1 MSSAAKTASESST
14 SNAGP
19 EAANDPGVDP
29 RLLEI
34 LVCPVTRSAL
44 TYDREANELVS
55 RAAGLAFP
63 IRNGVPVML
72 RDEARD
78 IGAAKYWRPTRRP
91 PGPLNCASRKIGLNS
106 SSASMTDTK
115 PQSPTNSC
123 ASKAP
128 APKQKAMA
136 ATAPLRP

>member
-1 MSSAAKTASESST
+1 MSSAVKTASESNKAEGQES
-14 SNAGP
+14 
-19 EAANDPGVDP
+19 ANDPGVDP
-29 RLLEI
+29 RLLEV

-78 IGAAKYWRPTRRP
+78 IGA
-91 PGPLNCASRKIGLNS
+91 
-106 SSASMTDTK
+106 TK
-115 PQSPTNSC
+115 
-123 ASKAP
+123 
-128 APKQKAMA
+128 
-136 ATAPLRP
+136 

>member
-1 MSSAAKTASESST
+1 MTIAAKTAPES
-14 SNAGP
+14 NNG
-19 EAANDPGVDP
+19 EAAVDQGVDP
-29 RLLEI
+29 RLLEV

-78 IGAAKYWRPTRRP
+78 IGA
-91 PGPLNCASRKIGLNS
+91 
-106 SSASMTDTK
+106 
-115 PQSPTNSC
+115 
-123 ASKAP
+123 
-128 APKQKAMA
+128 PK
-136 ATAPLRP
+136 

>member
-1 MSSAAKTASESST
+1 MTNAAGGAQK
-14 SNAGP
+14 NHD
-19 EAANDPGVDP
+19 EAMDDQGVDP
-29 RLLEI
+29 RLLEV

-78 IGAAKYWRPTRRP
+78 I
-91 PGPLNCASRKIGLNS
+91 
-106 SSASMTDTK
+106 SATK
-115 PQSPTNSC
+115 
-123 ASKAP
+123 
-128 APKQKAMA
+128 
-136 ATAPLRP
+136 

>member
-1 MSSAAKTASESST
+1 MTSAAKTAPES
-14 SNAGP
+14 NIGAREAAP
-19 EAANDPGVDP
+19 DAANDPGVDP
-29 RLLEI
+29 RLLEV

-78 IGAAKYWRPTRRP
+78 IGA
-91 PGPLNCASRKIGLNS
+91 
-106 SSASMTDTK
+106 
-115 PQSPTNSC
+115 
-123 ASKAP
+123 
-128 APKQKAMA
+128 PK
-136 ATAPLRP
+136 

>member
-1 MSSAAKTASESST
+1 MSSAAKTASESNT

-55 RAAGLAFP
+55 RAAGLDFP

-78 IGAAKYWRPTRRP
+78 IGAAK
-91 PGPLNCASRKIGLNS
+91 
-106 SSASMTDTK
+106 
-115 PQSPTNSC
+115 
-123 ASKAP
+123 
-128 APKQKAMA
+128 
-136 ATAPLRP
+136 

>member
-1 MSSAAKTASESST
+1 MNTAAKTTPES
-14 SNAGP
+14 NGADAGV
-19 EAANDPGVDP
+19 DTGVDP
-29 RLLEI
+29 RLLEV

-78 IGAAKYWRPTRRP
+78 IGA
-91 PGPLNCASRKIGLNS
+91 
-106 SSASMTDTK
+106 
-115 PQSPTNSC
+115 
-123 ASKAP
+123 
-128 APKQKAMA
+128 PK
-136 ATAPLRP
+136 

>member
-1 MSSAAKTASESST
+1 MNTSGNTAAKSAPES
-14 SNAGP
+14 NGADAGLD
-19 EAANDPGVDP
+19 AGVDP

-78 IGAAKYWRPTRRP
+78 LGAST
-91 PGPLNCASRKIGLNS
+91 
-106 SSASMTDTK
+106 
-115 PQSPTNSC
+115 
-123 ASKAP
+123 
-128 APKQKAMA
+128 
-136 ATAPLRP
+136 

>member
-1 MSSAAKTASESST
+1 MNTAAKSLPESNGSD
-14 SNAGP
+14 AG
-19 EAANDPGVDP
+19 ADAGVDP
-29 RLLEI
+29 RLLEV

-78 IGAAKYWRPTRRP
+78 LGAAK
-91 PGPLNCASRKIGLNS
+91 
-106 SSASMTDTK
+106 
-115 PQSPTNSC
+115 
-123 ASKAP
+123 
-128 APKQKAMA
+128 
-136 ATAPLRP
+136 